1 MKLMR
6 KRDLGIRTHA
16 AYTFPTTFLQ
26 TGSQTATD
34 ILFVRPRPFLTAAAL
49 VVTDLA
55 FLILAN
61 GLAPLF
67 RYSLEGAFDV
77 HIFLQLWPTLGLFI
91 IGYFFSQTYS
101 QLGISPVEE
110 LRRLSRMTTFVF
122 FVLILAL
129 FLVKQLDQQSRLTFV
144 FAWLLSLAL
153 VPAGRALLRHACA
166 QASWWGTPV
175 IILGAAKTTELII
188 HKLQKHPGLALKPIA
203 CYDDD
208 SSKHGTR
215 IGGVPVLGSLSDA
228 PILAKQ
234 LNITRAIVA
243 MPGVVPGQLSEVV
256 RRCAYAFPHLFF
268 VPNLFGIASL
278 HISAH
283 DLSGVVSLHAK
294 QNLLVYSNRLF
305 KRALDFFLLLP
316 AVLVGAPL
324 VALAALA
331 VFMVSPGNPFYAQ
344 VREGYKGKRIFVWK
358 LRTMHKNADAL
369 LQKHLAANP
378 EAKKEWESYFK
389 LVNDPRILPGIGH
402 LLRKTSL
409 DELPQLWNIVRGEMS
424 FVGPR
429 PFPFYHL
436 ESFNENFRD
445 LRRSVVPG
453 LTGLWQVSARSEGDL
468 LVQEEL
474 DSYYI
479 RNWSIW
485 MDLYLI
491 ARTPWAVLFGKGAY

>member
-1 MKLMR
+1 MKIMR
-6 KRDLGIRTHA
+6 KRDMGI
-16 AYTFPTTFLQ
+16 PTQSIYAFDTVLQ
-26 TGSQTATD
+26 PSTQTAREL
-34 ILFVRPRPFLTAAAL
+34 LFTLPRPLLT
-49 VVTDLA
+49 VA
-55 FLILAN
+55 FLIITDLVFLMMAN
-61 GLAPLF
+61 GLAPLLHYNPE
-67 RYSLEGAFDV
+67 RAFSS
-77 HIFLQLWPTLGLFI
+77 HMFLQLWPALGIFI

-101 QLGISPVEE
+101 LTGLSPVEE
-110 LRRLSRMTTFVF
+110 LRRLSLITTFVF

-129 FLVKQLDQQSRLTFV
+129 FLVQQVDQQSRLTFI

-153 VPAGRALLRHACA
+153 VPAGRALLRHFCA
-166 QASWWGTPV
+166 SAPWWGTPV
-175 IILGAAKTTELII
+175 IVLGAAKTSELII
-188 HKLQKHPGLALKPIA
+188 RKLQAHPGLALKPVA

-215 IGGVPVLGSLSDA
+215 ISGIPVLGSLAEA
-228 PILAKQ
+228 PILAKR
-234 LNITRAIVA
+234 LSITRAVVA
-243 MPGVVPGQLSEVV
+243 MPGLVPEQLNEVI
-256 RRCAYAFPHLFF
+256 RRCAHAFPHLFF
-268 VPNLFGIASL
+268 VPNLFGIMSL

-283 DLSGVVSLHAK
+283 DLSGVMSLHAK
-294 QNLLVYSNRLF
+294 QNLLVLSNRLV
-305 KRALDFFLLLP
+305 KRALDICLLVP
-316 AVLVGAPL
+316 AVLLGAPI

-331 VFMVSPGNPFYAQ
+331 VVIVSPGNPFYAQ

-358 LRTMHKNADAL
+358 LRTMHKNADDL

-378 EAKKEWESYFK
+378 EAKKEWENYFK
-389 LVNDPRILPGIGH
+389 LAKDPRILPGIGH

-409 DELPQLWNIVRGEMS
+409 DELPQLWNIVRGDMS

-436 ESFNENFRD
+436 ESFNGNFRD

-479 RNWSIW
+479 RNWSLW

>member
-1 MKLMR
+1 MKIMR
-6 KRDLGIRTHA
+6 KQNVGINNQG
-16 AYTFPTTFLQ
+16 AYTVPGAVYQ
-26 TGSQTATD
+26 TSNQAVPE
-34 ILFVRPRPFLTAAAL
+34 FSYVRPRPFLTATILIIA
-49 VVTDLA
+49 DLIS
-55 FLILAN
+55 LIIAN
-61 GLAPLF
+61 GLAPLL
-67 RYSLEGAFDV
+67 RYSLEGAFNAQL
-77 HIFLQLWPTLGLFI
+77 FLQLWPSLTLFI
-91 IGYFFSQTYS
+91 IGYLFSHTYF

-122 FVLILAL
+122 FVIILAL
-129 FLVKQLDQQSRLTFV
+129 FLVKQVDQHSRLTLI
-144 FAWLLSLAL
+144 FAWLLSLTL
-153 VPAGRALLRHACA
+153 VPAGRALVRQLWSKAP
-166 QASWWGTPV
+166 WWGTPV
-175 IILGAAKTTELII
+175 IMLGAAKTSELII
-188 HKLQKHPGLALKPIA
+188 HKLQTHPGLGLKPVA

-208 SSKHGTR
+208 STKHGTK
-215 IGGVPVLGSLSDA
+215 INGVPVLGSLSEA
-228 PILAKQ
+228 PLLAKR
-234 LNITRAIVA
+234 LRITRAIVA
-243 MPGVVPGQLSEVV
+243 MPGLVPGQLSEAI
-256 RRCAYAFPHLFF
+256 RRCTHAFPHLFF

-278 HISAH
+278 HVSAH
-283 DLSGVVSLHAK
+283 DLSGIMSLHAK
-294 QNLLVYSNRLF
+294 QNLLIYSNRIL
-305 KRALDFFLLLP
+305 KRILDFCLLVP
-316 AVLVGAPL
+316 AILIGAPI
-324 VALAALA
+324 VALAALG
-331 VFMVSPGNPFYAQ
+331 VVIVSPGNPFYAQ

-369 LQKHLAANP
+369 LQKHLATNP
-378 EAKKEWESYFK
+378 AAKKEWETYFK

-402 LLRKTSL
+402 FLRKTSL

-436 ESFNENFRD
+436 ESFSENFRD

-479 RNWSIW
+479 RNWSLW